1 MQAPVVEE
9 PSVPRFEDDV
19 QSASAVAPG
28 PDVAE
33 PVQEE
38 AVAQEAE
45 PGHVEPESVAPE
57 SVAPES
63 VAPEAVA
70 PEAVA
75 PEAVA
80 PEAVAPEAVA
90 PEAVAPEAVAPE
102 AVAPEAV
109 APEAIAPPPAPPEP
123 VDAVSHW
130 AVATFSPGMADEE
143 PVDPGVPHSRYE
155 EVSMI
160 DASTWSAEP
169 DRAVVGYE
177 QRAAAEVLESVAG
190 RLRRGEILLAAGSST
205 DSEAAVVA
213 AVLSVLLGANR

>member
-63 VAPEAVA
+63 
-70 PEAVA
+70 VA

>member
-63 VAPEAVA
+63 VAPES
-70 PEAVA
+70 
-75 PEAVA
+75 VA